1 MRLII
6 AAIAAAQCS
15 AISAAGKLRA
25 ALRAP
30 GAVVCPGVHDA
41 LSTRVFAEA
50 GAQVLFLSGFG
61 VSACRGEPDAG
72 IITRVEMEET
82 ARQCVRAAGGVP
94 LIVDGDTGFGGAS
107 NLRRTVR
114 GFAAAGAAAISIED
128 QAFPKRCTFA
138 AGTGVRVVDRDAAVA
153 RVRAALRARDEARD
167 AGHDVLVIARTDC
180 RAALGVDEAI
190 ARCAAFEAL
199 GADVVYAENLQG
211 RGEYARL
218 RDEVSGSLMLAQ
230 LQHDGML
237 SPADVASLGF
247 DLSLVGVTALQAY
260 IATLQKAAASLVT
273 GGTATNLAPFD
284 EVKRVVGFDD
294 LLAFE
299 EEYETKE

>member
-1 MRLII
+1 MRLLL

-15 AISAAGKLRA
+15 AISAAGKLRNV
-25 ALRAP
+25 LRAP

-41 LSTRVFAEA
+41 LSTKVFAEA
-50 GAQVLFLSGFG
+50 GAQALFLSGFG

-72 IITRVEMEET
+72 IITRVEMEEV
-82 ARQCVRAAGGVP
+82 ARQCVRAAGDVP

-114 GFAAAGAAAISIED
+114 GFAEAGAAAVSIED

-153 RVRAALRARDEARD
+153 RVRAALRARDESRN
-167 AGHDVLVIARTDC
+167 AGNDVLVIARTDC
-180 RAALGVDEAI
+180 RAALGLDEAI
-190 ARCAAFEAL
+190 ARCTAFEAL
-199 GADVVYAENLQG
+199 GADIVYAENLQG
-211 RGEYARL
+211 KDEYARL
-218 RDEVSGSLMLAQ
+218 RDKISSSHLMLAQ
-230 LQHDGML
+230 LQNDGML

-260 IATLQKAAASLVT
+260 IATLQNTANSLVT
-273 GGTATNLAPFD
+273 SGTAADLAPFA
-284 EVKRVVGFDD
+284 EVKRVVGFDE

-299 EEYETKE
+299 EEWPCD

>member
-41 LSTRVFAEA
+41 LSTKIFAEA

-82 ARQCVRAAGGVP
+82 ARQCVRAAGDVP
-94 LIVDGDTGFGGAS
+94 VIVDGDTGFGGAS

-114 GFAAAGAAAISIED
+114 GFAEAGAAAISIED

-153 RVRAALRARDEARD
+153 RVRAALRARDEAKD
-167 AGHDVLVIARTDC
+167 AGNDVLVIARTDC
-180 RAALGVDEAI
+180 RAALGLDEAI

-199 GADVVYAENLQG
+199 GADIVYGAFAACEYLHICSDVAPDAIEQTSRRWRHQSHKHSGEPPRQG
-211 RGEYARL
+211 RIREAPRRSLLYAYARPTAKRRYAL
-218 RDEVSGSLMLAQ
+218 RG
-230 LQHDGML
+230 
-237 SPADVASLGF
+237 
-247 DLSLVGVTALQAY
+247 
-260 IATLQKAAASLVT
+260 
-273 GGTATNLAPFD
+273 
-284 EVKRVVGFDD
+284 
-294 LLAFE
+294 
-299 EEYETKE
+299 